1 MRCLVLILLT
11 VSIGLVCGCDRDK
24 GAPSGGPD
32 LMTQKPTEEE
42 VVKYVRDRSNRGGGG
57 MATSGS
63 PHTVELLSPLMPVP
77 ASYFIKQKK
86 DIDPAAVTA
95 YVAIKSAGPKSQTTI
110 QLVVIG
116 RNSRPHEPN
125 KRGQIDEYQ
134 IIAQEH
140 VARDLYG
147 PEWLAEHPW
156 PKDSEAKP
164 KARGAR

>member
-1 MRCLVLILLT
+1 MRCFGLTLLT
-11 VSIGLVCGCDRDK
+11 FAIGLVCGCDGAK
-24 GAPSGGPD
+24 GTSPAGSD
-32 LMTQKPTEEE
+32 MMTTKPTEEE
-42 VVKYVRDRSNRGGGG
+42 VIKYVRDRSNRGGGG

-63 PHTVELLSPLMPVP
+63 PHTVELRSPLMPVP
-77 ASYFIKQKK
+77 DSYFTKQKK

-95 YVAIKSAGPKSQTTI
+95 YVAIKPSGPKSQTTI

-116 RNSRPHEPN
+116 RNSRAHEPN

-134 IIAQEH
+134 IIPAEYA
-140 VARDLYG
+140 ARDLYG

-156 PKDSEAKP
+156 PKDPEAKP